1 MERKEIVAWG
11 MNTWTKNHGLIMFDE
26 FAIGKIKERIEGYV
40 EMLEGD
46 EYGTWECIE
55 IKTLEKFS
63 SYDAPD
69 IAGGDVVFFA
79 GRTLRLRCTSARR
92 LVIMGFEENLIAEH
106 IDHLDAA
113 YKLKLTL
120 VKKSK

>member
-26 FAIGKIKERIEGYV
+26 FAYGKIKERIEGYV
-40 EMLEGD
+40 EMIEGD
-46 EYGTWECIE
+46 DYDTWECIE

-69 IAGGDVVFFA
+69 IAGGDVVFYA
-79 GRTLRLRCTSARR
+79 SRTLRLRCTSARR
-92 LVIMGFEENLIAEH
+92 LVIMGFEPTTH

-113 YKLKLTL
+113 YKLKLVL

>member
-1 MERKEIVAWG
+1 MERKEITACG
-11 MNTWTKNHGLIMFDE
+11 MNTWTKDNGLIMFDE
-26 FAIGKIKERIEGYV
+26 FAYGKIKERIENYV
-40 EMLEGD
+40 EMVEGD

-69 IAGGDVVFFA
+69 IAGGDAVFYA

-92 LVIMGFEENLIAEH
+92 LVIMGFEPTTH

-113 YKLKLTL
+113 YKFKLVL